1 MTAAGT
7 LDSVSATVTGEPSTP
22 APPSGFLRRLWE
34 RFGHLVHELGKFG
47 AVGIIAFIVD
57 LIFFNIALVALDME
71 SLTAKVFS
79 TAIAASVA
87 FVGNRFWT
95 WRHRARSNLAREYVL
110 YFVLNAIGLGF
121 SLITLAISHYGL
133 GSVWPVFQ
141 TRVVDNIS
149 ANLVGAAM
157 GTTFRFWSY
166 RRWVFLNPDAQPD
179 TQRVPTVVTESE

>member
-1 MTAAGT
+1 M
-7 LDSVSATVTGEPSTP
+7 SATVTGEPSAP
-22 APPSGFLRRLWE
+22 PPPSGLLRRLWE

-47 AVGIIAFIVD
+47 AVGIVAFIVD
-57 LIFFNIALVALDME
+57 LILFNIALTVLDME

-79 TAIAASVA
+79 TAIAATVA

-121 SLITLAISHYGL
+121 SLITLAITHYGL

-141 TRVVDNIS
+141 TPVIDNIS
-149 ANLVGAAM
+149 ANFVGAAM

-166 RRWVFLNPDAQPD
+166 RRWVFLNPDAEPD
-179 TQRVPTVVTESE
+179 TQRVPAVVTESE

>member
-1 MTAAGT
+1 M
-7 LDSVSATVTGEPSTP
+7 SATVTGEPSTP
-22 APPSGFLRRLWE
+22 TPRPGFLRRLWE

-47 AVGIIAFIVD
+47 IVGIIAFIVD
-57 LIFFNIALVALDME
+57 LILFNIALAVLDME

-141 TRVVDNIS
+141 TPVVDNIS
-149 ANLVGAAM
+149 ANFIGAAM

-166 RRWVFLNPDAQPD
+166 RRWVFLNPAVQPD
-179 TQRVPTVVTESE
+179 TQRVPAVVTESE

>member
-7 LDSVSATVTGEPSTP
+7 LDSVSATVTGEPSAPT
-22 APPSGFLRRLWE
+22 PPSGLLRRLWD

-47 AVGIIAFIVD
+47 VVGIVAFIVD
-57 LIFFNIALVALDME
+57 LILFNIALTVLDME

-79 TAIAASVA
+79 TVIAASVA

-141 TRVVDNIS
+141 TPVMDNIS
-149 ANLVGAAM
+149 ANFVGAAM

-179 TQRVPTVVTESE
+179 TQRVPAVVTESE

>member
-22 APPSGFLRRLWE
+22 VPPPGFLRRLWD

-57 LIFFNIALVALDME
+57 LILFNIALAVLDME

-87 FVGNRFWT
+87 FIGNRFWT

-141 TRVVDNIS
+141 TPVVDNIS
-149 ANLVGAAM
+149 ANFVGAAM

-179 TQRVPTVVTESE
+179 TQRVPVVVTESE

>member
-1 MTAAGT
+1 MTETGT
-7 LDSVSATVTGEPSTP
+7 LDCVSATVTGEPSASP
-22 APPSGFLRRLWE
+22 GPRPGFLRRLWE

-47 AVGIIAFIVD
+47 TVGMIAFGVD
-57 LIFFNIALVALDME
+57 LVLFNIALTVLDME

-110 YFVLNAIGLGF
+110 YFVLNAIGLSF
-121 SLITLAISHYGL
+121 SLLTLAFSHYGL

-141 TRVVDNIS
+141 NPIVDNIS
-149 ANLVGAAM
+149 ANFVGTAM

-166 RRWVFLNPDAQPD
+166 RRWVFLNPDTQP
-179 TQRVPTVVTESE
+179 VPATVTESK

>member
-1 MTAAGT
+1 MTEAGT
-7 LDSVSATVTGEPSTP
+7 LDCVSATVTGEPSASSDP
-22 APPSGFLRRLWE
+22 RPGPLRRLWD

-47 AVGIIAFIVD
+47 TVGIIAFGVD
-57 LIFFNIALVALDME
+57 LVLFNIALTVLDME

-110 YFVLNAIGLGF
+110 YFVLNAIGLSF
-121 SLITLAISHYGL
+121 SLLTLAISHYGL

-141 TRVVDNIS
+141 NPIVDNIS
-149 ANLVGAAM
+149 ANIVGTAM

-166 RRWVFLNPDAQPD
+166 RRWVFLNPDTQP
-179 TQRVPTVVTESE
+179 VPATVTESK

>member
-1 MTAAGT
+1 VTRAGT
-7 LDSVSATVTGEPSTP
+7 LDPVSATATGDPPASPTP
-22 APPSGFLRRLWE
+22 KQGVLRRLWE

-47 AVGIIAFIVD
+47 TVGIIAFIVD
-57 LIFFNIALVALDME
+57 LILFNIALTVLDME

-110 YFVLNAIGLGF
+110 YFVLNAIGLSF
-121 SLITLAISHYGL
+121 SLLTLAISHYGL
-133 GSVWPVFQ
+133 GSVWSVFQ
-141 TRVVDNIS
+141 SPLVDNIS
-149 ANLVGAAM
+149 ANIVGTAM

-166 RRWVFLNPDAQPD
+166 RRWVFLNPDVQP
-179 TQRVPTVVTESE
+179 VPAVVTESK

>member
-1 MTAAGT
+1 M
-7 LDSVSATVTGEPSTP
+7 SATVTGEPSAPT
-22 APPSGFLRRLWE
+22 PPSGLLRRLWE

-47 AVGIIAFIVD
+47 VVGVIAFIVD
-57 LIFFNIALVALDME
+57 LILFNIALSVLNME

-79 TAIAASVA
+79 TVIAASVA

-95 WRHRARSNLAREYVL
+95 WRHRARSNLAREYIL

-141 TRVVDNIS
+141 TPVMDNIS
-149 ANLVGAAM
+149 ANFVGAAM

-166 RRWVFLNPDAQPD
+166 RRWVFLNPDAEPD
-179 TQRVPTVVTESE
+179 TQRVPAVVTESE

>member
-1 MTAAGT
+1 VTAAGT
-7 LDSVSATVTGEPSTP
+7 LDSVSATVTGEPSAPT
-22 APPSGFLRRLWE
+22 PPSGLLRRLWE

-47 AVGIIAFIVD
+47 VVGVIAFIVD
-57 LIFFNIALVALDME
+57 LILFNIALSVLNME

-79 TAIAASVA
+79 TVIAASVA

-95 WRHRARSNLAREYVL
+95 WRHRARSNLAREYIL

-141 TRVVDNIS
+141 TPVMDNIS
-149 ANLVGAAM
+149 ANFVGAAM

-166 RRWVFLNPDAQPD
+166 RRWVFLNPDAEPD
-179 TQRVPTVVTESE
+179 TQRVPAVVTESE

>member
-7 LDSVSATVTGEPSTP
+7 LDSVSATVTGEPSAPT
-22 APPSGFLRRLWE
+22 PPSGLLRRLWE

-47 AVGIIAFIVD
+47 VVGIVAFIVD
-57 LIFFNIALVALDME
+57 LILFNIALSVLDME

-79 TAIAASVA
+79 TVIAASVA

-141 TRVVDNIS
+141 TPVMDNIS
-149 ANLVGAAM
+149 ANFVGAAM

-166 RRWVFLNPDAQPD
+166 RRWVFLNPDAEPD
-179 TQRVPTVVTESE
+179 TQRVPAVVTESE

>member
-1 MTAAGT
+1 VTGAGT
-7 LDSVSATVTGEPSTP
+7 LDCVSATVTGEPSASP
-22 APPSGFLRRLWE
+22 EPRPGLLRRLWE

-47 AVGIIAFIVD
+47 TVGMIAFGVD
-57 LIFFNIALVALDME
+57 LVLFNIALAVLDME

-110 YFVLNAIGLGF
+110 YFVLNAIGLSF
-121 SLITLAISHYGL
+121 SLLTLAISHYGL
-133 GSVWPVFQ
+133 GSMWPAFQ
-141 TRVVDNIS
+141 NPIVDNIS
-149 ANLVGAAM
+149 ANIVGTAM

-166 RRWVFLNPDAQPD
+166 RRWVFLNPDTQP
-179 TQRVPTVVTESE
+179 VPAVVTESK

>member
-1 MTAAGT
+1 MTGAGT
-7 LDSVSATVTGEPSTP
+7 LDHVSATVTGDPPASPTP
-22 APPSGFLRRLWE
+22 QQGLLRRLWE

-47 AVGIIAFIVD
+47 TVGTIAFIVD
-57 LIFFNIALVALDME
+57 LILFNIALAVLDME
-71 SLTAKVFS
+71 SLTAKIFS

-121 SLITLAISHYGL
+121 SLLTLAISHYGL
-133 GSVWPVFQ
+133 GSIWPVFQ
-141 TRVVDNIS
+141 SPLIDNIS
-149 ANLVGAAM
+149 ANIVGTAM

-166 RRWVFLNPDAQPD
+166 RRWVFLNPAAQP
-179 TQRVPTVVTESE
+179 VPAAVTESK

>member
-22 APPSGFLRRLWE
+22 APPPGFLRRLWE